1 MKPISQLI
9 QELGEPKAKA
19 YLREFFS
26 RPENIPYFS
35 LLFPDHIPLFPPDFH
50 LELFQW
56 FAELKGYKGAAAPRG
71 FAKSTIT
78 DLVFILWVALHA
90 KRRFIPLISD
100 TYGQSTMLM
109 ESLKEEI
116 ENNEVIRW
124 LYEDPQGETWTDNE
138 IIITGLDPL
147 TGEFKPVKII
157 AKGAG
162 MKIRGLKFLNFRPD
176 LIIFDDLEND
186 EAVQST
192 DRRRK
197 LKNWVIRGV
206 IPALAPEGCII
217 LIGTVL
223 HRDSLLSN
231 ILDKKDEFSAWDS
244 RRYTA
249 IVDEN
254 RSLWP
259 QRFSIEDLRSMR
271 DNPKFERYIGPLA
284 FAQEMMNKPL
294 AEEDVIFQS
303 SWFDRTYNLQEL
315 VNRYHQEHPELESSS
330 VKDEWMKYTFNLIV
344 AAVDPAISEKEK
356 ADWWAMAT
364 LGIARACPV
373 CEGNPAGH
381 IFELDMVRIKEKN
394 PNIQATHIL
403 NNYRDWRHDKIK
415 IEAVAYQAGLH
426 AITSQKGAEMNI
438 YPPIRA
444 FRPDR
449 DKTRRGIIFS
459 ATAAGQMVHLR
470 TDHPLYQA
478 IYDEFVEFP
487 QGDHDDMVDAIFAAA
502 EDVTMKTKP
511 RTFKNK
517 PQGF

>member
-1 MKPISQLI
+1 MKPIDQLI
-9 QELGEPKAKA
+9 RELGEPKAKA
-19 YLREFFS
+19 YLREFYS

-35 LLFPDHIPLFPPDFH
+35 LLFPDHIPTFPPDFH
-50 LELFQW
+50 LELYNW
-56 FAELKGYKGAAAPRG
+56 FAELRGYKAGAAPRG
-71 FAKSTIT
+71 FSKSTIT

-90 KRRFIPLISD
+90 KKRFIPLISD
-100 TYGQSTMLM
+100 TFSQSTMLL
-109 ESLKEEI
+109 ESLKEEV
-116 ENNEVIRW
+116 ENNEAIRW
-124 LYEDPQGETWTDNE
+124 LYEDPQGDTWTDNE
-138 IIITGLDPL
+138 IIVEGIDPD

-176 LIIFDDLEND
+176 MIIFDDLEND

-197 LKNWVIRGV
+197 LKNWVVRGV
-206 IPALAPEGCII
+206 IPALTPDGCII

-231 ILDKKDEFSAWDS
+231 ILDKKDEFASWDS

-249 IVDEN
+249 IMDEDK
-254 RSLWP
+254 SLWP
-259 QRFSIEDLRSMR
+259 ERFPVENLRRMR
-271 DNPKFERYIGPLA
+271 DDSSFERYIGPLA

-303 SWFDRTYNLQEL
+303 SWFDRTYNLQEEI
-315 VNRYHQEHPELESSS
+315 NKYHQEHPELESNNVMS
-330 VKDEWMKYTFNLIV
+330 EWMKYTFNLIPSS
-344 AAVDPAISEKEK
+344 VDPAISEKES

-364 LGIARACPV
+364 LGIARACPI

-381 IFELDMVRIKEKN
+381 IFLLDMERIKEKN
-394 PNIQATHIL
+394 PNVQGGVIIES
-403 NNYRDWRHDKIK
+403 YKRWRQDKIK
-415 IEAVAYQAGLH
+415 IEAVAYQAGLY
-426 AITSQKGAEMNI
+426 AVTSQKGAEMNV

-459 ATAAGQMVHLR
+459 ATAAGQMFHLR
-470 TDHPLYQA
+470 RDHPLYQA
-478 IYDEFVEFP
+478 IYDEFIEFP
-487 QGDHDDMVDAIFAAA
+487 QGDHDDMVDAIFSAA
-502 EDVTMKTKP
+502 EDVTMKSKP